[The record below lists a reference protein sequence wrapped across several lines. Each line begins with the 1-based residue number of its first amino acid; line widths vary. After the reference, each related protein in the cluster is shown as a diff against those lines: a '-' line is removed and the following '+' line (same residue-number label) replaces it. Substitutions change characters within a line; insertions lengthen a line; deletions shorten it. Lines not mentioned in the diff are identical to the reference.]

1 MKCQHLVVIILRL
14 LAMYWMTI
22 FVFGLLT
29 MVGSFVAQSV
39 PDVYYTAQLVL
50 HPIFYGT
57 LSFLLWIFAEPI
69 SHRVVGHS
77 NPELNFKEITAEHLY
92 TLGILGFGIYLA
104 ASHLPD
110 LINYVHYTA
119 TYKTGDQWM
128 RDANGHS
135 MYDLTREL
143 TACMAG
149 VALVMLAPVIARK
162 VAAKG
167 KQLHQQKIAE

>member
-1 MKCQHLVVIILRL
+1 MKCHNLVVIILRL

-22 FVFGLLT
+22 FVFGMLT
-29 MVGSFVAQSV
+29 MVGCFVARSIH
-39 PDVYYTAQLVL
+39 DFYYVVQIIL
-50 HPIFYGT
+50 HPIIYGT

-110 LINYVHYTA
+110 LINYAHYTA
-119 TYKTGDQWM
+119 MNKAGDKWV
-128 RDANGHS
+128 RVANGHS

-167 KQLHQQKIAE
+167 KQLHQRKTAE